1 MIDLSWPYWQVVLI
15 LVLVDVGLGP
25 PSHRTGDPVA
35 CVVLILV
42 LVDVGL
48 GPANP
53 MFTVDDLKAVL
64 ILVLVDVGLG
74 RLLEMELKTLIK
86 SCLNPCFSGCW
97 SRTANTEDTRREPLL
112 S

>member
-48 GPANP
+48 GR
-53 MFTVDDLKAVL
+53 TQ
-64 ILVLVDVGLG
+64 GLRHG
-74 RLLEMELKTLIK
+74 LRSSLR
-86 SCLNPCFSGCW
+86 S
-97 SRTANTEDTRREPLL
+97 
-112 S
+112 